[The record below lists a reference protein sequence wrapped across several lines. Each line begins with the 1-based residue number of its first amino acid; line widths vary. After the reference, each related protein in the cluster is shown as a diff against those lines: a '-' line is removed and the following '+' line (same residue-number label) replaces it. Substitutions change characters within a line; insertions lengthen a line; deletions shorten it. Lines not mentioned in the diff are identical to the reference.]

1 MRRGFTRRWSTP
13 PRDIESRA
21 NAAITIRRAAHC
33 ARHSRR
39 ADHEVAR
46 RARSVRRGCGRWP
59 LAKAHDRGESNQH
72 PALLER
78 QDCTLV
84 AWYRFLYAPRAGGRM
99 TVTIGRRKLL
109 AALGGAAAWPLAARA
124 QQPAMPVVGFLRSTA
139 VAGSEH
145 LVAAFR
151 RGLSEAGFVEGQN
164 VAVEYRFADD
174 QNDRLPGMAAEF

>member
-1 MRRGFTRRWSTP
+1 MRRVFTRRWSTP

-46 RARSVRRGCGRWP
+46 RARSVRRGCERWP

-84 AWYRFLYAPRAGGRM
+84 AWYASLYAPR
-99 TVTIGRRKLL
+99 T
-109 AALGGAAAWPLAARA
+109 GGAYDAYHRTAGIAGRTRRRGGGVAAHGARA
-124 QQPAMPVVGFLRSTA
+124 V
-139 VAGSEH
+139 
-145 LVAAFR
+145 
-151 RGLSEAGFVEGQN
+151 
-164 VAVEYRFADD
+164 
-174 QNDRLPGMAAEF
+174 

>member
-1 MRRGFTRRWSTP
+1 MRRVFTRRWSTP

-109 AALGGAAAWPLAARA
+109 AALGGAAATWPLGARA
-124 QQPAMPVVGFLRSTA
+124 QQPVMALVGLLSSVQLDDRQVGA
-139 VAGSEH
+139 I
-145 LVAAFR
+145 R
-151 RGLSEAGFVEGQN
+151 QGLKDGGYIEGRN
-164 VAVEYRFADD
+164 VAIKYRSA
-174 QNDRLPGMAAEF
+174 

>member
-99 TVTIGRRKLL
+99 TVTIGRRELL
-109 AALGGAAAWPLAARA
+109 VALGGAAVAWPFAARA
-124 QQPAMPVVGFLRSTA
+124 QQAAMPVVGFLNSDPLMAMHPWRARS
-139 VAGSEH
+139 GK
-145 LVAAFR
+145 
-151 RGLSEAGFVEGQN
+151 
-164 VAVEYRFADD
+164 
-174 QNDRLPGMAAEF
+174 